1 MENELAQLSINDEE
15 EEIIH
20 IPTDPSTENRGE
32 TTKLVGCFLTT
43 STIHFPAMKSTMA
56 NLWHPVKGVRIC
68 DLGEKSYLFQFFHVM
83 DMNKVLKGSPWTFN
97 HHPLVLYK
105 LDMNKV
111 LKGSPWTFNHHLLVL
126 YKLEL
131 GEDPLQVPLVLT
143 PFWVQV
149 HDVPTGLF
157 SKILAAQL
165 GNFLGNF
172 MEHDVSYLGKENR
185 NFMRIRVQIDI
196 RSPLKRRKKI
206 SFGGKCSYV
215 TFKYERLSLFCFYC
229 GRLGHNDSFCEAK
242 MNLGVEIAEMGWD
255 LSIRAQSRRSLSMN
269 NIWLREERDGDNGG
283 TDAEFGGFRM
293 GQKHPG
299 WKIKYGKSVDPV
311 LGFNL
316 EGGSSYA

>member
-68 DLGEKSYLFQFFHVM
+68 DLGEKR
-83 DMNKVLKGSPWTFN
+83 
-97 HHPLVLYK
+97 
-105 LDMNKV
+105 V

-131 GEDPLQVPLVLT
+131 GEDPLQ
-143 PFWVQV
+143 
-149 HDVPTGLF
+149 
-157 SKILAAQL
+157 
-165 GNFLGNF
+165 
-172 MEHDVSYLGKENR
+172 
-185 NFMRIRVQIDI
+185 
-196 RSPLKRRKKI
+196 
-206 SFGGKCSYV
+206 
-215 TFKYERLSLFCFYC
+215 
-229 GRLGHNDSFCEAK
+229 
-242 MNLGVEIAEMGWD
+242 D